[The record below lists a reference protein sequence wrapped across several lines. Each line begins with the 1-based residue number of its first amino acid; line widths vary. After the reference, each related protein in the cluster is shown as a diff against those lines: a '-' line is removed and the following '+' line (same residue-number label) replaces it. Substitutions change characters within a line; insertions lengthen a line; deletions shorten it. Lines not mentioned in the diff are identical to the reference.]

1 MASSSSSSPAAGEKE
16 LEALRGQIRA
26 VTSDILAKV
35 QERMSLAEQVGEVKG
50 RLGIDVRDE
59 KVEQEIRLMVMRQAE
74 EAGMSREFA
83 LRLLN
88 VLLAESEAI
97 QAQKLPQN
105 KAPRQTHLGIFQKA
119 KQMEASG
126 KRIIHLEV
134 GEPDYPAPAQAG
146 SALAESFRQG
156 KYHYTD
162 TRGMPQLREAIAKK
176 NRVSDE
182 AVIVTPGGRYAV
194 FAAIAS
200 LVRPGEEIITIEPA
214 WPAYRE
220 CADFIGARTKTLKTT
235 LQGGWNPDLG
245 ELEALITSGTRMIAL
260 NYPNN
265 PTGKVLDKK
274 TMDRIVGLARDHGLY
289 LLSDEV
295 YSDYS
300 FSRPFQSVHSYGY
313 DRSIVVSSFSKTYA
327 MTGFRVGYAI
337 AAGDLVKK
345 MAKVQAVGVTSVAE
359 PVQHA
364 ALAALGADPSE
375 NVELMKK
382 RLRFL
387 SGRLEDMSLRFAE
400 PGGALYV
407 YPQLPEKCGED
418 IQLVERLLERGVA
431 IAPGSGFGDSYR
443 RFVRISACR
452 SEEEMA
458 KGLAIMADE
467 IQKAQ

>member
-1 MASSSSSSPAAGEKE
+1 MPSSQGEKD

-26 VTSDILAKV
+26 VTSDILKKV
-35 QERMSLAEQVGEVKG
+35 QERMVLAEQVGEVKS
-50 RLGIDVRDE
+50 RLGIDVKDE
-59 KVEQEIRLMVMRQAE
+59 KVEQEIRQMVIKQAGE
-74 EAGMSREFA
+74 TGMSIEFA

-88 VLLAESEAI
+88 VLLSESEAV
-97 QAQKLPQN
+97 QEQKRPQQNN

-119 KQMEASG
+119 KQLEASG
-126 KRIIHLEV
+126 RRIIHLEV

-146 SALAESFRQG
+146 SALAESFAQK

-162 TRGMPQLREAIAKK
+162 TRGIPQLREAIAKK
-176 NRVSDE
+176 NRVGE
-182 AVIVTPGGRYAV
+182 ERVMVTPGGRFAV

-200 LVRPGEEIITIEPA
+200 LVRPGEEIIAIEPA

-220 CADFIGARTKTLKTT
+220 CADFIGARTKVLKTT
-235 LQGGWNPDLG
+235 LESGWTPDLK
-245 ELEALITSGTRMIAL
+245 ELESMITSGTKMIAL

-274 TMDRIVGLARDHGLY
+274 TMDRIVALAKGHGLY

-300 FSRPFQSVHSYGY
+300 FKPFESVHAYGY
-313 DRSIVVSSFSKTYA
+313 DKGVIVSSFSKTYA
-327 MTGFRVGYAI
+327 MTGFRVGYAV
-337 AAGDLVKK
+337 ASADLIKK

-359 PVQHA
+359 PVQLA
-364 ALAALGADPSE
+364 ALAALGADPSR
-375 NVELMKK
+375 NVELMKR

-387 SGRLEDMSLRFAE
+387 SGKLKEMSLRFVE
-400 PGGALYV
+400 PDGAMYV
-407 YPQLPEKCGED
+407 YPELHSGGED
-418 IQLVERLLERGVA
+418 MQLVERLLERGVA

-452 SEEEMA
+452 NEKEME

-467 IQKAQ
+467 VRKAR